1 MKTSQKDSQ
10 NFASFLSNKHYYVF
24 FAVCSSNDS
33 IVCICSR
40 VAHSAMADGDDLRL
54 IDRDCNG
61 TMQRQRHT

>member
-40 VAHSAMADGDDLRL
+40 NAHSAMDDGDDLRL
-54 IDRDCNG
+54 ID
-61 TMQRQRHT
+61 